1 MTSRQE
7 KSATQMLNEIVGQVI
22 YQGPFPGLGHT
33 DNAPKWACN
42 VYVNGQL
49 LGSSYGH
56 KNKKDAKEMAAAEAA
71 ESLGLM

>member
-1 MTSRQE
+1 MI
-7 KSATQMLNEIVGQVI
+7 LNETGSQII
-22 YQGPFPGLGHT
+22 YDGPFAGPSHT

-71 ESLGLM
+71 ESLGLL